1 MQLRPLSR
9 AAPTAPN
16 HGNLPLEVRL
26 HHLHRRR
33 RRAFM
38 RRFVSTACWGAAILG
53 ATGFALAMTLGLGQ
67 R

>member
-9 AAPTAPN
+9 AAPAAPN
-16 HGNLPLEVRL
+16 DGNLPLEVRL

-38 RRFVSTACWGAAILG
+38 RRFIGTACWGAAILG

>member
-9 AAPTAPN
+9 AAPTRQN
-16 HGNLPLEVRL
+16 DGNLPLEVRL
-26 HHLHRRR
+26 HHLHQRR

-38 RRFVSTACWGAAILG
+38 RRFITTACWSAAILG
-53 ATGFALAMTLGLGQ
+53 AAGFGLVMTLGLGQ